1 MGMEETEAR
10 YWLEHSPTIAEV
22 RRLNRETL
30 MLFPLDLLNALLD
43 AGVDIEREQEAVI
56 KQHIVLTDQ
65 VVECQYA
72 VRLDGKLIALLGE
85 GDYHPDGGMTFRA
98 LTKRRHGSRYGLA
111 SGQDAVAEPP
121 KDRAGRKHSV
131 SSPWRFS
138 GHSDMRTELYS
149 VIACNGERALVVKH
163 RRNLFTLTVTSRRIG
178 RNRWGTAKEIEADVR
193 HFVEHGE
200 LPRDTDGP
208 M

>member
-98 LTKRRHGSRYGLA
+98 LTKRRTGA
-111 SGQDAVAEPP
+111 A
-121 KDRAGRKHSV
+121 
-131 SSPWRFS
+131 
-138 GHSDMRTELYS
+138 
-149 VIACNGERALVVKH
+149 
-163 RRNLFTLTVTSRRIG
+163 
-178 RNRWGTAKEIEADVR
+178 
-193 HFVEHGE
+193 
-200 LPRDTDGP
+200 TD
-208 M
+208 